1 MTKQN
6 KLIVGAVVVLG
17 AYYLYT
23 KNKAKKEVSDLKAGA
38 DVTTPTMVNSVP
50 EKVLDLPQTGGIK
63 LAQEQDYIKGKGAL
77 VTELSFD
84 GKKSKSLFS
93 TTF

>member
-17 AYYLYT
+17 AYYLYHNYKV
-23 KNKAKKEVSDLKAGA
+23 KNEVTDLKAGA
-38 DVTTPTMVNSVP
+38 DVTSSPAVDNTVGGTPLTSENG
-50 EKVLDLPQTGGIK
+50 EIK
-63 LAQEQDYIKGKGAL
+63 LLQNDLKKGQAQ
-77 VTELSFD
+77 VTEMSFD
-84 GKKSKSLFS
+84 GKKSKSMFS